1 MSAVKDTVLNEI
13 EKKSFY
19 SFLCL
24 YLGSSLIF
32 VSLSGYWY
40 YSAQK
45 SALENATYY
54 KLQHLADSI
63 SSSIINAHMMG
74 EKLILPSVEEGYE
87 YVLVPTKEHKVYKET
102 YFEKDGFKTLVS
114 AAPQKHL
121 MIEYVVARTDS
132 YHKNVL
138 ALQKKVSMILVLVF
152 LAIVLISWV
161 LSKLF
166 MRPVRQKML
175 QIEQFIQDISHELN
189 TPITALSMSSK
200 RAMQKQVYDEKILRN
215 ISISTKQLYSIY
227 KSLAYL
233 NFSSQEQSPEFLE
246 LKPLLEQSIEYY
258 AELSM
263 AKNIKIQTNLQE
275 AGIVAVD
282 SRMELLFSNLLSNAI
297 KYSMPDT
304 AIMIELE
311 KGRFLIK
318 DEGVGIQAQKIKDIF
333 KAYERNSNLAGG
345 FGVGLSIVK
354 DICDTYGIDIEV
366 KSELG
371 VGSSFILSWK

>member
-1 MSAVKDTVLNEI
+1 MSVVKDTVLNEI

-19 SFLCL
+19 SFLFL

-32 VSLSGYWY
+32 VLLSGFWY

-45 SALENATYY
+45 NALENTTYY
-54 KLQHLADSI
+54 KLQHLADRI
-63 SSSIINAHMMG
+63 SSLIINAHMMG
-74 EKLILPSVEEGYE
+74 EKLILPSVEVGCE
-87 YVLVPTKEHKVYKET
+87 YTLVPTKEHKVYKET

-114 AAPQKHL
+114 SAPQEHL
-121 MIEYVVARTDS
+121 MIEYVVVSTNN
-132 YHKNVL
+132 YHKDL
-138 ALQKKVSMILVLVF
+138 LSLQKRVSMIIVVVF
-152 LAIVLISWV
+152 LTIGIISWI

-166 MRPVRQKML
+166 MRPVRQKMI

-189 TPITALSMSSK
+189 TPITALTMSSK

-233 NFSSQEQSPEFLE
+233 NFSSQEQSPEYLE

-275 AGIVAVD
+275 AGIMAVE
-282 SRMELLFSNLLSNAI
+282 SRIELLFSNLISNAI

-304 AIMIELE
+304 SIMIEL
-311 KGRFLIK
+311 KQGHFLIK
-318 DEGVGIQAQKIKDIF
+318 DEGVGIQAQKIHDIF

-354 DICDTYGIDIEV
+354 EICDTYGIDIEV
-366 KSELG
+366 ASELG
-371 VGSSFILSWK
+371 VGSSFTLRWK